1 METNNQERIFE
12 ILNEKSEDK
21 FGQVQKILSKM
32 DSHEIAH
39 CLESTPSEHR
49 KVIWSIID
57 KSNEAEVLSELGE
70 EIQQDLFHE
79 ISNEELLD
87 LVQNLELDE
96 MVDIL
101 QNLPEQRKSSLLSM
115 MSKID
120 RQRVEIVLEY
130 PEDSAGGL
138 LNNDII
144 SVQKDSTLN
153 LVLEYL
159 RSVGSIPKNTDK
171 LFVVSKNNNFIGEL
185 KVSKIIS
192 SDPNLKV
199 SDVMDTEPHSF
210 KVNES
215 DKEVSR
221 FFEQNDLISA
231 AVINDRNEL
240 IGRITIDDVVDVIIE
255 DADQNFLS
263 MVGIAED
270 TFSPPARAAR
280 RRIIWLGLNLITAF
294 VAALAINIFQD
305 AIEKVVYLAVLMP
318 IVASMGGV
326 AATQTLTIVLRGL
339 TLEQISNS
347 NLGWLFKRELAVS
360 ILNGIVL
367 SLEAFRR
374 LFFGFGDYLLI
385 VMISIFGIST
395 LFTYSYYG
403 VKCYG
408 FLTTPKKGKYYNIIY
423 VAAIIISSI
432 LTVEIVIGLID
443 IAFALMAIPNMIAI
457 IYLSKIVTKEMKS
470 RSWI

>member
-1 METNNQERIFE
+1 METYNQEKIFE

-21 FGQVQKILSKM
+21 FGQIQSILSRM

-39 CLESTPSEHR
+39 CLESTPSEKR

-57 KSNEAEVLSELGE
+57 KSNEADVLSELGE
-70 EIQQDLFHE
+70 EIQQDLFDE
-79 ISNEELLD
+79 ISNEKLLG
-87 LVQNLELDE
+87 LVQDLELDE
-96 MVDIL
+96 VVDIL
-101 QNLPEQRKSSLLSM
+101 QNLPEQRKSFLLSM

-120 RQRVEIVLEY
+120 RERVEIVLEY

-144 SVQKDSTLN
+144 SVQKDSSLS

-159 RSVGSIPKNTDK
+159 RSIGKIPKNTDK
-171 LFVVSKNNNFIGEL
+171 LFVVSKNNNLIGEL
-185 KVSKIIS
+185 KISKIIS
-192 SDPNLKV
+192 SDPNLRV
-199 SDVMDTEPHSF
+199 SNIMDYDSHSF
-210 KVNES
+210 KVYES

-231 AVINDRNEL
+231 AVVNDRNEL

-263 MVGIAED
+263 MAGIAED

-294 VAALAINIFQD
+294 IAALAINIFQD

-339 TLEQISNS
+339 TLEQISSS
-347 NLGWLFKRELAVS
+347 NLGWLFKRELAVA
-360 ILNGIVL
+360 ILNGIIL
-367 SLEAFRR
+367 SLIISLVTFLWFDQLILALLIAAAMIINLLSSVFAGVFVPIFLRR
-374 LFFGFGDYLLI
+374 LNQD
-385 VMISIFGIST
+385 
-395 LFTYSYYG
+395 
-403 VKCYG
+403 
-408 FLTTPKKGKYYNIIY
+408 P
-423 VAAIIISSI
+423 AIAGS
-432 LTVEIVIGLID
+432 V
-443 IAFALMAIPNMIAI
+443 
-457 IYLSKIVTKEMKS
+457 IVTTVTDVVGFVS
-470 RSWI
+470 FLGLATIFLL

>member
-1 METNNQERIFE
+1 METYNQEKIFE
-12 ILNEKSEDK
+12 ILSKKSEDK
-21 FGQVQKILSKM
+21 FIQIQRILSKM

-39 CLESTPSEHR
+39 CLESTPSEQR

-57 KSNEAEVLSELGE
+57 KSNEGDVLSELGE
-70 EIQQDLFHE
+70 EIQQDLFNE

-101 QNLPEQRKSSLLSM
+101 QKLPQQRISFLLSKM
-115 MSKID
+115 TKID
-120 RQRVEIVLEY
+120 RERVEMVLEY

-144 SVQKDSTLN
+144 SVQQDSTLN

-159 RSVGSIPKNTDK
+159 RSIGDIPENTDK

-185 KVSKIIS
+185 KISKIIS
-192 SDPNLKV
+192 SNPELKV
-199 SDVMDTEPHSF
+199 SDVMNDKPHSF
-210 KVNES
+210 MVNES
-215 DKEVSR
+215 DKEVSK

-231 AVINDRNEL
+231 AVVNDKNEL

-263 MVGIAED
+263 MAGIAED

-280 RRIIWLGLNLITAF
+280 RRIVWLGLNLITAF

-305 AIEKVVYLAVLMP
+305 AIDKIVYLAVLMP

-347 NLGWLFKRELAVS
+347 NLGWLFKRELAVA
-360 ILNGIVL
+360 ILNGIIL
-367 SLEAFRR
+367 SLIISLVTYVWFNELILSTLIAAAMIINLLSSVVAGVFVPIILRR
-374 LFFGFGDYLLI
+374 LNQD
-385 VMISIFGIST
+385 
-395 LFTYSYYG
+395 
-403 VKCYG
+403 
-408 FLTTPKKGKYYNIIY
+408 P
-423 VAAIIISSI
+423 AIAGS
-432 LTVEIVIGLID
+432 V
-443 IAFALMAIPNMIAI
+443 
-457 IYLSKIVTKEMKS
+457 IVTTVTDVVGFVS
-470 RSWI
+470 FLGLATIFLL

>member
-1 METNNQERIFE
+1 METYNQEKIFE
-12 ILNEKSEDK
+12 ILSKKSEDK
-21 FGQVQKILSKM
+21 FIQIQRILSKM

-39 CLESTPSEHR
+39 CLESTPSEQR

-57 KSNEAEVLSELGE
+57 KSNEADVLSELGE
-70 EIQQDLFHE
+70 EIQQDLFDE

-101 QNLPEQRKSSLLSM
+101 QNLPQQRISFLLSKM
-115 MSKID
+115 TKID
-120 RQRVEIVLEY
+120 RERVEMVLEY

-144 SVQKDSTLN
+144 SVQQDSTLN

-159 RSVGSIPKNTDK
+159 RSIGDIPENTDK

-185 KVSKIIS
+185 KISKIIS
-192 SDPNLKV
+192 SNPELKV
-199 SDVMDTEPHSF
+199 SDVMNDKPHSF
-210 KVNES
+210 MVNES
-215 DKEVSR
+215 DKEVSK

-231 AVINDRNEL
+231 AVVNDKNEL

-263 MVGIAED
+263 MAGIAED

-280 RRIIWLGLNLITAF
+280 RRIVWLGLNLITAF

-305 AIEKVVYLAVLMP
+305 AIDKIVFLAVLMP

-347 NLGWLFKRELAVS
+347 NLGWLFKRELAVA
-360 ILNGIVL
+360 ILNGIIL
-367 SLEAFRR
+367 SLIISLVTYVWFNQLILSALIAAAMIINLLSSVVAGVFVPIILRR
-374 LFFGFGDYLLI
+374 LNQD
-385 VMISIFGIST
+385 
-395 LFTYSYYG
+395 
-403 VKCYG
+403 
-408 FLTTPKKGKYYNIIY
+408 P
-423 VAAIIISSI
+423 AIAGS
-432 LTVEIVIGLID
+432 V
-443 IAFALMAIPNMIAI
+443 
-457 IYLSKIVTKEMKS
+457 IVTTVTDVVGFVS
-470 RSWI
+470 FLGLATIFLL

>member
-1 METNNQERIFE
+1 METYNQEKIFE
-12 ILNEKSEDK
+12 ILSKKSEDK
-21 FGQVQKILSKM
+21 FIQIQRILSKM

-39 CLESTPSEHR
+39 CLESTPSEQR

-57 KSNEAEVLSELGE
+57 KSNEADVLSELGE
-70 EIQQDLFHE
+70 EIQQDLFDE

-101 QNLPEQRKSSLLSM
+101 QNLPRQRISFLLSKM
-115 MSKID
+115 TKID
-120 RQRVEIVLEY
+120 RKRVEMVLEY

-159 RSVGSIPKNTDK
+159 RSIGDIPENTDK

-185 KVSKIIS
+185 KISKIIS
-192 SDPNLKV
+192 SNLELKV
-199 SDVMDTEPHSF
+199 SDVMDDKPHSF
-210 KVNES
+210 MVNES
-215 DKEVSR
+215 DKEVSK

-231 AVINDRNEL
+231 AVVNDKNEL

-280 RRIIWLGLNLITAF
+280 RRIVWLGLNLITAF

-305 AIEKVVYLAVLMP
+305 AIDKIVYLAILMP

-326 AATQTLTIVLRGL
+326 AATQTLTIILRGL
-339 TLEQISNS
+339 TWEQISSS

-367 SLEAFRR
+367 SLIISLVTYLWFNQLILSILIAAAMIINLLSSVIAGVFVPILLRR
-374 LFFGFGDYLLI
+374 LNQD
-385 VMISIFGIST
+385 
-395 LFTYSYYG
+395 
-403 VKCYG
+403 
-408 FLTTPKKGKYYNIIY
+408 P
-423 VAAIIISSI
+423 AIAGS
-432 LTVEIVIGLID
+432 V
-443 IAFALMAIPNMIAI
+443 
-457 IYLSKIVTKEMKS
+457 IVTTVTDVVGFVS
-470 RSWI
+470 FLGLATIFLL

>member
-1 METNNQERIFE
+1 METFNQEKIFE
-12 ILNEKSEDK
+12 ILSKKSEDK
-21 FGQVQKILSKM
+21 FIQIQKILSKM

-39 CLESTPSEHR
+39 CLESTPSEQR

-57 KSNEAEVLSELGE
+57 KSNEADVLSELGE
-70 EIQQDLFHE
+70 EIQQDLFDE
-79 ISNEELLD
+79 ISNEKLLD

-101 QNLPEQRKSSLLSM
+101 QNLPEQRKSFLLSKM
-115 MSKID
+115 TKID
-120 RQRVEIVLEY
+120 RERVETVLEY

-159 RSVGSIPKNTDK
+159 RSIGDIPENTDK
-171 LFVVSKNNNFIGEL
+171 LFVVSKNNNFIGDL
-185 KVSKIIS
+185 KISKIIS
-192 SDPNLKV
+192 SDPELKV
-199 SDVMDTEPHSF
+199 SDIMNDKPHSF
-210 KVNES
+210 MVNES
-215 DKEVSR
+215 DKEVSK

-231 AVINDRNEL
+231 AVVNHKNEL

-263 MVGIAED
+263 MAGIAED

-280 RRIIWLGLNLITAF
+280 RRIVWLGLNLITAF

-305 AIEKVVYLAVLMP
+305 AIDKIVYLAVLMP

-339 TLEQISNS
+339 TLEQISSS
-347 NLGWLFKRELAVS
+347 NLGWLFKRELAVA
-360 ILNGIVL
+360 ILNGIIL
-367 SLEAFRR
+367 SLIISLVTYVWFNELILSTLIAAAMIINLLSSVVAGVSVPIILRR
-374 LFFGFGDYLLI
+374 LNQD
-385 VMISIFGIST
+385 
-395 LFTYSYYG
+395 
-403 VKCYG
+403 
-408 FLTTPKKGKYYNIIY
+408 P
-423 VAAIIISSI
+423 AIAGS
-432 LTVEIVIGLID
+432 V
-443 IAFALMAIPNMIAI
+443 
-457 IYLSKIVTKEMKS
+457 IVTTVTDVVGFVS
-470 RSWI
+470 FLGLATIFLL

>member
-1 METNNQERIFE
+1 
-12 ILNEKSEDK
+12 
-21 FGQVQKILSKM
+21 
-32 DSHEIAH
+32 
-39 CLESTPSEHR
+39 
-49 KVIWSIID
+49 
-57 KSNEAEVLSELGE
+57 
-70 EIQQDLFHE
+70 
-79 ISNEELLD
+79 
-87 LVQNLELDE
+87 

-101 QNLPEQRKSSLLSM
+101 QNLPQQRISFLLSKM
-115 MSKID
+115 TKID
-120 RQRVEIVLEY
+120 RERVEMVLEY

-159 RSVGSIPKNTDK
+159 RSIGDIPENTDK

-185 KVSKIIS
+185 KISKIIS
-192 SDPNLKV
+192 SNPELKV
-199 SDVMDTEPHSF
+199 SDVMDDKPHSF
-210 KVNES
+210 MVNES
-215 DKEVSR
+215 DKEVSK

-231 AVINDRNEL
+231 AVVNDKNEL

-280 RRIIWLGLNLITAF
+280 RRIVWLGLNLITAF
-294 VAALAINIFQD
+294 VASLAINIFQD
-305 AIEKVVYLAVLMP
+305 AIDKIVYLAVLMP

-339 TLEQISNS
+339 TLEQISSS

-367 SLEAFRR
+367 SLIISLVTYLWFNQLILSILIAAAMIINLLSSVIAGVFVPILLRR
-374 LFFGFGDYLLI
+374 LNQD
-385 VMISIFGIST
+385 
-395 LFTYSYYG
+395 
-403 VKCYG
+403 
-408 FLTTPKKGKYYNIIY
+408 P
-423 VAAIIISSI
+423 AIAGS
-432 LTVEIVIGLID
+432 V
-443 IAFALMAIPNMIAI
+443 
-457 IYLSKIVTKEMKS
+457 IVTTVTDVVGFVS
-470 RSWI
+470 FLGLATIFLL

>member
-1 METNNQERIFE
+1 METYNQEKIFE
-12 ILNEKSEDK
+12 ILSKKSEDK
-21 FGQVQKILSKM
+21 FIQIQRILSKM

-39 CLESTPSEHR
+39 CLESTPSEQR

-57 KSNEAEVLSELGE
+57 KSNEADVLSELGE
-70 EIQQDLFHE
+70 EIQQDLFDE

-101 QNLPEQRKSSLLSM
+101 QNLPQQRISFLLSKM
-115 MSKID
+115 TKID
-120 RQRVEIVLEY
+120 RERVEMVLEY

-144 SVQKDSTLN
+144 SVQQDSTLN

-159 RSVGSIPKNTDK
+159 RSIGDIPENTDK

-185 KVSKIIS
+185 KISKIIS
-192 SDPNLKV
+192 SNPERKV
-199 SDVMDTEPHSF
+199 SDVMNDKPHSF
-210 KVNES
+210 MVNES
-215 DKEVSR
+215 DKEVSK

-231 AVINDRNEL
+231 AVVNDKNEL

-263 MVGIAED
+263 MAGIAED

-280 RRIIWLGLNLITAF
+280 RRIVWLGLNLITAF

-305 AIEKVVYLAVLMP
+305 AIDKIVYLAVLMP

-347 NLGWLFKRELAVS
+347 NLGWLFKRELAVA
-360 ILNGIVL
+360 ILNGIIL
-367 SLEAFRR
+367 SLIISLVTYVWFNQLILSALIAAAMIINLLSSVVAGVFVPIILRR
-374 LFFGFGDYLLI
+374 LNQD
-385 VMISIFGIST
+385 
-395 LFTYSYYG
+395 
-403 VKCYG
+403 
-408 FLTTPKKGKYYNIIY
+408 P
-423 VAAIIISSI
+423 AIAGS
-432 LTVEIVIGLID
+432 V
-443 IAFALMAIPNMIAI
+443 
-457 IYLSKIVTKEMKS
+457 IVTTVTDVVGFVS
-470 RSWI
+470 FLGLATIFLL

>member
-1 METNNQERIFE
+1 METYNQEKIFE
-12 ILNEKSEDK
+12 ILSKKSEDK
-21 FGQVQKILSKM
+21 FIQIQRILSKM

-39 CLESTPSEHR
+39 CLESTPSEQR

-57 KSNEAEVLSELGE
+57 KSNEADVLSELGE
-70 EIQQDLFHE
+70 EIQQDLFDE

-101 QNLPEQRKSSLLSM
+101 QNLPQQRISFLLSKM
-115 MSKID
+115 TKID
-120 RQRVEIVLEY
+120 RERVEIVLEY

-144 SVQKDSTLN
+144 SVQQDSSLN

-159 RSVGSIPKNTDK
+159 RSIGDIPENTDK

-185 KVSKIIS
+185 KISKIIS
-192 SDPNLKV
+192 SNPELKV
-199 SDVMDTEPHSF
+199 SDVMNDKPHSF
-210 KVNES
+210 IVNES
-215 DKEVSR
+215 DKEVSK

-231 AVINDRNEL
+231 AVVNDKNEL

-263 MVGIAED
+263 MAGIAED

-280 RRIIWLGLNLITAF
+280 RRIVWLGLNLITAF

-305 AIEKVVYLAVLMP
+305 AIDKIVYLAVLMP

-347 NLGWLFKRELAVS
+347 NLGWLFKRELAVA
-360 ILNGIVL
+360 ILNGIIL
-367 SLEAFRR
+367 SLIISLVTYVWFNQLILSALIAAAMIINLLSSVVAGVFVPIILRR
-374 LFFGFGDYLLI
+374 LNQD
-385 VMISIFGIST
+385 
-395 LFTYSYYG
+395 
-403 VKCYG
+403 
-408 FLTTPKKGKYYNIIY
+408 P
-423 VAAIIISSI
+423 AIAGS
-432 LTVEIVIGLID
+432 V
-443 IAFALMAIPNMIAI
+443 
-457 IYLSKIVTKEMKS
+457 IVTTVTDVVGFVS
-470 RSWI
+470 FLGLATIFLL

>member
-1 METNNQERIFE
+1 METNNQEKIFE
-12 ILNEKSEDK
+12 ILNERYEDK
-21 FGQVQKILSKM
+21 FSQVQKILSKM
-32 DSHEIAH
+32 ESHEIAH

-49 KVIWSIID
+49 KIIWSIID

-70 EIQQDLFHE
+70 EIQQDLFDE

-144 SVQKDSTLN
+144 SVQKNSTLN

-159 RSVGSIPKNTDK
+159 RSIGSIPKNTDK
-171 LFVVSKNNNFIGEL
+171 LFVVSKSNNFIGEL
-185 KVSKIIS
+185 RVSKIIS
-192 SDPNLKV
+192 SDLNLKV
-199 SDVMDTEPHSF
+199 SDVMDTKPHSF
-210 KVNES
+210 KVDES
-215 DKEVSR
+215 DREVSK

-231 AVINDRNEL
+231 AVTNEKNEL

-263 MVGIAED
+263 MTGIAED

-280 RRIIWLGLNLITAF
+280 RRIIWLGLNLVTAF
-294 VAALAINIFQD
+294 VAAIAINIFQD

-360 ILNGIVL
+360 IINGIFL
-367 SLEAFRR
+367 SL
-374 LFFGFGDYLLI
+374 
-385 VMISIFGIST
+385 
-395 LFTYSYYG
+395 
-403 VKCYG
+403 
-408 FLTTPKKGKYYNIIY
+408 
-423 VAAIIISSI
+423 IISLVTYLWFNQLI
-432 LTVEIVIGLID
+432 LASLIAAAMIINLLSSVFAGVFVPIILRKLNQD
-443 IAFALMAIPNMIAI
+443 PAIAG
-457 IYLSKIVTKEMKS
+457 SVIVTTVTDVVGFVS
-470 RSWI
+470 FLGLATIFLL

>member
-1 METNNQERIFE
+1 METYNQEKIFE
-12 ILNEKSEDK
+12 ILSKKSEDK
-21 FGQVQKILSKM
+21 FTQIRRILSKM

-39 CLESTPSEHR
+39 CLESTPSEQR
-49 KVIWSIID
+49 KIIWSIID
-57 KSNEAEVLSELGE
+57 KSNEADVLSELGE
-70 EIQQDLFHE
+70 EIQQDLFDE
-79 ISNEELLD
+79 ISNQELLD

-101 QNLPEQRKSSLLSM
+101 QNLPQQRISFLLSKM
-115 MSKID
+115 TNID
-120 RQRVEIVLEY
+120 RERVEMVLEY

-159 RSVGSIPKNTDK
+159 RSIGDIPENTDK
-171 LFVVSKNNNFIGEL
+171 LFVVSNNNNFIGEL
-185 KVSKIIS
+185 KISKIIS
-192 SDPNLKV
+192 SDLSLKV
-199 SDVMDTEPHSF
+199 SDIMNDKPHSF
-210 KVNES
+210 MVNES
-215 DKEVSR
+215 DKEVSK

-231 AVINDRNEL
+231 AVVNDKNEL

-263 MVGIAED
+263 MAGIAED

-280 RRIIWLGLNLITAF
+280 RRIVWLGLNLITAF

-305 AIEKVVYLAVLMP
+305 AIDKIVYLAVLMP

-339 TLEQISNS
+339 TLEQISSS

-367 SLEAFRR
+367 SLIISLVTYLWFNQLILSILIAAAMIINLLSSVIAGVFVPILLRR
-374 LFFGFGDYLLI
+374 LNQD
-385 VMISIFGIST
+385 
-395 LFTYSYYG
+395 
-403 VKCYG
+403 
-408 FLTTPKKGKYYNIIY
+408 P
-423 VAAIIISSI
+423 AIAGS
-432 LTVEIVIGLID
+432 V
-443 IAFALMAIPNMIAI
+443 
-457 IYLSKIVTKEMKS
+457 IVTTVTDVVGFVS
-470 RSWI
+470 FLGLATIFLL

>member
-1 METNNQERIFE
+1 METYNQEKIFE
-12 ILNEKSEDK
+12 ILSKKSEDK
-21 FGQVQKILSKM
+21 FFQIQRILSKM

-39 CLESTPSEHR
+39 CLESTPSEQR

-57 KSNEAEVLSELGE
+57 KSNEADVLSELGE
-70 EIQQDLFHE
+70 EIQQDLFDE

-101 QNLPEQRKSSLLSM
+101 QNLPQQRISFLLSKM
-115 MSKID
+115 TKID
-120 RQRVEIVLEY
+120 RERVEMVLEY

-159 RSVGSIPKNTDK
+159 RSIGDIPENTDK

-185 KVSKIIS
+185 KISKIIGS
-192 SDPNLKV
+192 NPELKV
-199 SDVMDTEPHSF
+199 SDVMNDKPHSF
-210 KVNES
+210 MVNES
-215 DKEVSR
+215 DKEVSK

-231 AVINDRNEL
+231 AVVNHKNEL
-240 IGRITIDDVVDVIIE
+240 IGRITIDDVLDVIIE

-263 MVGIAED
+263 MAGIAED

-280 RRIIWLGLNLITAF
+280 RRIVWLGLNLITAF

-305 AIEKVVYLAVLMP
+305 AIDKIVYLAILMP

-347 NLGWLFKRELAVS
+347 NLGWLFKRELAVA
-360 ILNGIVL
+360 ILNGIIL
-367 SLEAFRR
+367 SLIISLVTYVWFNQLILSALIAAAMIINLLSSVVAGVFVPIILRR
-374 LFFGFGDYLLI
+374 LNQD
-385 VMISIFGIST
+385 
-395 LFTYSYYG
+395 
-403 VKCYG
+403 
-408 FLTTPKKGKYYNIIY
+408 P
-423 VAAIIISSI
+423 
-432 LTVEIVIGLID
+432 
-443 IAFALMAIPNMIAI
+443 ALAG
-457 IYLSKIVTKEMKS
+457 SVIVTTVTDVVGFVS
-470 RSWI
+470 FLGLATIFLL

>member
-1 METNNQERIFE
+1 METYNQEKIFE
-12 ILNEKSEDK
+12 ILSKKSEDK
-21 FGQVQKILSKM
+21 FIQIQRILSKM

-39 CLESTPSEHR
+39 CLESTPSEQR

-57 KSNEAEVLSELGE
+57 KSNEADVLSELGE
-70 EIQQDLFHE
+70 EIQQDLFDE

-101 QNLPEQRKSSLLSM
+101 QNLPQQRISFLLSKM
-115 MSKID
+115 TKID
-120 RQRVEIVLEY
+120 RERVEMVLEY

-144 SVQKDSTLN
+144 SVQQDSTLN

-159 RSVGSIPKNTDK
+159 RSIGDIPENTDK

-185 KVSKIIS
+185 KISKIIS
-192 SDPNLKV
+192 SNPELKV
-199 SDVMDTEPHSF
+199 SDIMNDKPHSF
-210 KVNES
+210 MVNES
-215 DKEVSR
+215 DKEVSK

-231 AVINDRNEL
+231 AVVNDKNEL

-263 MVGIAED
+263 MAGIAED

-280 RRIIWLGLNLITAF
+280 RRIVWLGLNLITAF

-305 AIEKVVYLAVLMP
+305 AIDKIVYLAVLMP

-339 TLEQISNS
+339 TLEQISSS
-347 NLGWLFKRELAVS
+347 NLGWLFKRELAVA
-360 ILNGIVL
+360 ILNGIIL
-367 SLEAFRR
+367 SLIISLVTYVWFNELILSTLIAAAMIINLLSSVVAGVFVPIILRR
-374 LFFGFGDYLLI
+374 LNQD
-385 VMISIFGIST
+385 
-395 LFTYSYYG
+395 
-403 VKCYG
+403 
-408 FLTTPKKGKYYNIIY
+408 P
-423 VAAIIISSI
+423 AIAGS
-432 LTVEIVIGLID
+432 V
-443 IAFALMAIPNMIAI
+443 
-457 IYLSKIVTKEMKS
+457 IVTTVTDVVGFVS
-470 RSWI
+470 FLGLATIFLL

>member
-1 METNNQERIFE
+1 METYNQEKIFE
-12 ILNEKSEDK
+12 ILSKKSEDK
-21 FGQVQKILSKM
+21 FIQIQRILSKM

-39 CLESTPSEHR
+39 CLESTPSEQR

-57 KSNEAEVLSELGE
+57 KSNEADVLSELGE
-70 EIQQDLFHE
+70 EIQQDLFDE

-101 QNLPEQRKSSLLSM
+101 QNLPQQRISFLLSKM
-115 MSKID
+115 TKID
-120 RQRVEIVLEY
+120 RERVEMVLEY

-144 SVQKDSTLN
+144 SVQQDSTLN

-159 RSVGSIPKNTDK
+159 RSIGDIPENTDK

-185 KVSKIIS
+185 KISKIIS
-192 SDPNLKV
+192 SNPELKV
-199 SDVMDTEPHSF
+199 SDVMNDKPHSF
-210 KVNES
+210 MVNES
-215 DKEVSR
+215 DKEVSK

-231 AVINDRNEL
+231 AVVNDKNEL

-263 MVGIAED
+263 MAGIAED

-280 RRIIWLGLNLITAF
+280 RRIVWLGLNLITAF

-305 AIEKVVYLAVLMP
+305 AIDKIVYLAVLMP

-347 NLGWLFKRELAVS
+347 NLGWLLKRELAVA
-360 ILNGIVL
+360 ILNGIIL
-367 SLEAFRR
+367 SLIISLVTYVWFNQLILSALIAASMIINLLSSVVAGVFVPIILRR
-374 LFFGFGDYLLI
+374 LNQD
-385 VMISIFGIST
+385 
-395 LFTYSYYG
+395 
-403 VKCYG
+403 
-408 FLTTPKKGKYYNIIY
+408 P
-423 VAAIIISSI
+423 AIAGS
-432 LTVEIVIGLID
+432 V
-443 IAFALMAIPNMIAI
+443 
-457 IYLSKIVTKEMKS
+457 IVTTVTDVVGFVS
-470 RSWI
+470 FLGLATIFLL

>member
-1 METNNQERIFE
+1 METFNQEKIFE
-12 ILNEKSEDK
+12 ILSKKSEDK
-21 FGQVQKILSKM
+21 FIQIQRILSKM

-39 CLESTPSEHR
+39 CLESTPSEQR

-57 KSNEAEVLSELGE
+57 KSNEADVLSELGE
-70 EIQQDLFHE
+70 EIQQDLFDE

-101 QNLPEQRKSSLLSM
+101 QNLPQQRISFLLSKM
-115 MSKID
+115 TKID
-120 RQRVEIVLEY
+120 RERVEMVLEY

-144 SVQKDSTLN
+144 SVQQDSTLN

-159 RSVGSIPKNTDK
+159 RSIGDIPENTDK

-185 KVSKIIS
+185 KISKIIS
-192 SDPNLKV
+192 SNPELKV
-199 SDVMDTEPHSF
+199 SDVMNDKPHSF
-210 KVNES
+210 MVNES
-215 DKEVSR
+215 DKEVSK

-231 AVINDRNEL
+231 AVVNDKNEL

-263 MVGIAED
+263 MAGIAED

-280 RRIIWLGLNLITAF
+280 RRIVWLGLNLITAF

-305 AIEKVVYLAVLMP
+305 AIDKIVYLAVLMP

-339 TLEQISNS
+339 TLEQISSS
-347 NLGWLFKRELAVS
+347 NLGWLFKRELAVA
-360 ILNGIVL
+360 ILNGIIL
-367 SLEAFRR
+367 SLIISLVTYVWFNELILSMLIAAAMIINLLSSVVAGVFVPIILRR
-374 LFFGFGDYLLI
+374 LNQD
-385 VMISIFGIST
+385 
-395 LFTYSYYG
+395 
-403 VKCYG
+403 
-408 FLTTPKKGKYYNIIY
+408 P
-423 VAAIIISSI
+423 AIAGS
-432 LTVEIVIGLID
+432 V
-443 IAFALMAIPNMIAI
+443 
-457 IYLSKIVTKEMKS
+457 IVTTVTDVVGFVS
-470 RSWI
+470 FLGLATIFLL

>member
-1 METNNQERIFE
+1 METYNQEKIFE
-12 ILNEKSEDK
+12 ILSKKSEDK
-21 FGQVQKILSKM
+21 FIQIQRILSKM

-39 CLESTPSEHR
+39 CLESTPSEQR

-57 KSNEAEVLSELGE
+57 KSNEADVLSELGE
-70 EIQQDLFHE
+70 EIQQDLFDE

-101 QNLPEQRKSSLLSM
+101 QNLPQQRISFLLSKM
-115 MSKID
+115 TKID
-120 RQRVEIVLEY
+120 RERVEMVLEY

-144 SVQKDSTLN
+144 SVQQDSTLN

-159 RSVGSIPKNTDK
+159 RSIGDIPENTDK

-185 KVSKIIS
+185 KISKIIS
-192 SDPNLKV
+192 SNPELKV
-199 SDVMDTEPHSF
+199 SDVMNDKPHSF
-210 KVNES
+210 MVNES
-215 DKEVSR
+215 DKEVSK

-231 AVINDRNEL
+231 AVVNDKNEL

-263 MVGIAED
+263 MAGIAED

-280 RRIIWLGLNLITAF
+280 RRIVWLGLNLITAF

-305 AIEKVVYLAVLMP
+305 AIDKIVYLAVLMP

-347 NLGWLFKRELAVS
+347 NLGWLFKRELAVA
-360 ILNGIVL
+360 ILNGIIL
-367 SLEAFRR
+367 SLIISLVTYVWFNQLILSALIAAAMIINLLSSVVAGVFVPIILRR
-374 LFFGFGDYLLI
+374 LNQD
-385 VMISIFGIST
+385 
-395 LFTYSYYG
+395 
-403 VKCYG
+403 
-408 FLTTPKKGKYYNIIY
+408 P
-423 VAAIIISSI
+423 AIAGS
-432 LTVEIVIGLID
+432 V
-443 IAFALMAIPNMIAI
+443 
-457 IYLSKIVTKEMKS
+457 IVTTVTDFAGIVS
-470 RSWI
+470 LLGLATTFLL

>member
-1 METNNQERIFE
+1 METYNQEKIFE
-12 ILNEKSEDK
+12 ILSKKSEDK
-21 FGQVQKILSKM
+21 FIQIQRILSKM

-39 CLESTPSEHR
+39 CLESTPSEQR

-57 KSNEAEVLSELGE
+57 KSNEADVLSELGE
-70 EIQQDLFHE
+70 EIQQDLFDE

-101 QNLPEQRKSSLLSM
+101 QNLPRQRISFLLSKM
-115 MSKID
+115 TKID
-120 RQRVEIVLEY
+120 RERVEMVLEY

-159 RSVGSIPKNTDK
+159 RSIGDIPENTDK

-185 KVSKIIS
+185 KISKIIS
-192 SDPNLKV
+192 SNLELKV
-199 SDVMDTEPHSF
+199 SDVMDDKPHSF
-210 KVNES
+210 MVNES
-215 DKEVSR
+215 DKEVSK

-231 AVINDRNEL
+231 AVVNDKNEL

-280 RRIIWLGLNLITAF
+280 RRIVWLGLNLITAF

-305 AIEKVVYLAVLMP
+305 AIDKIVYLAILMP

-339 TLEQISNS
+339 TLEQISSS

-367 SLEAFRR
+367 SLIISLVTYLWFNQLILSILIAAAMIINLLSSVIAGVFVPILLRR
-374 LFFGFGDYLLI
+374 LNQD
-385 VMISIFGIST
+385 
-395 LFTYSYYG
+395 
-403 VKCYG
+403 
-408 FLTTPKKGKYYNIIY
+408 P
-423 VAAIIISSI
+423 AIAGS
-432 LTVEIVIGLID
+432 V
-443 IAFALMAIPNMIAI
+443 
-457 IYLSKIVTKEMKS
+457 IVTTVTDVVGFVS
-470 RSWI
+470 FLGLATIFLL

>member
-1 METNNQERIFE
+1 METYNQEKIFE
-12 ILNEKSEDK
+12 ILSKKSEDK
-21 FGQVQKILSKM
+21 FIQIQRILSKM

-39 CLESTPSEHR
+39 CLESTPSEQR

-57 KSNEAEVLSELGE
+57 KSNEADVLSELGE
-70 EIQQDLFHE
+70 EIQQDLFDE

-101 QNLPEQRKSSLLSM
+101 QNLPQQRISFLLSKM
-115 MSKID
+115 TKID
-120 RQRVEIVLEY
+120 RKRVEMVLEY

-144 SVQKDSTLN
+144 SVQQDSTLN

-159 RSVGSIPKNTDK
+159 RSIGDIPENTDK

-185 KVSKIIS
+185 KISKIIS
-192 SDPNLKV
+192 SNPELKV
-199 SDVMDTEPHSF
+199 SDVMNDKPHSF
-210 KVNES
+210 MVNES
-215 DKEVSR
+215 DKEVSK

-231 AVINDRNEL
+231 AVVNDKNEL

-263 MVGIAED
+263 MAGIAED

-280 RRIIWLGLNLITAF
+280 RRIVWLGLNLITAF

-305 AIEKVVYLAVLMP
+305 AIDKIVYLAVLMP

-347 NLGWLFKRELAVS
+347 NLGWLFKRELAVA
-360 ILNGIVL
+360 ILNGIIL
-367 SLEAFRR
+367 SLIISLVTYVWFNQLILSALIAAAMIINLLSSVVAGVFVPIILRR
-374 LFFGFGDYLLI
+374 LNQD
-385 VMISIFGIST
+385 
-395 LFTYSYYG
+395 
-403 VKCYG
+403 
-408 FLTTPKKGKYYNIIY
+408 P
-423 VAAIIISSI
+423 AIAGS
-432 LTVEIVIGLID
+432 V
-443 IAFALMAIPNMIAI
+443 
-457 IYLSKIVTKEMKS
+457 IVTTVTDVVGFVS
-470 RSWI
+470 FLGLATIFLL

>member
-1 METNNQERIFE
+1 METYNQEKIFE
-12 ILNEKSEDK
+12 ILSKKSEDK
-21 FGQVQKILSKM
+21 FIQIQRILSKM

-39 CLESTPSEHR
+39 CLESTPSEQR

-57 KSNEAEVLSELGE
+57 KSNEADVLSELGE
-70 EIQQDLFHE
+70 EIQQDLFDE

-101 QNLPEQRKSSLLSM
+101 QKLPQQRISFLLSKM
-115 MSKID
+115 TKID
-120 RQRVEIVLEY
+120 RERVEMVLEY

-144 SVQKDSTLN
+144 SVQQDSTLN

-159 RSVGSIPKNTDK
+159 RSIGDIPENTDK

-185 KVSKIIS
+185 KISKIIS
-192 SDPNLKV
+192 SNPELKV
-199 SDVMDTEPHSF
+199 SDVMNDKPHSF
-210 KVNES
+210 MVNES
-215 DKEVSR
+215 DKEVSK

-231 AVINDRNEL
+231 AVVNDKNEL

-263 MVGIAED
+263 MAGIAED

-280 RRIIWLGLNLITAF
+280 RRIVWLGLNLITAF

-305 AIEKVVYLAVLMP
+305 AIDKIVYLAVLMP

-347 NLGWLFKRELAVS
+347 NLGWLFKRELAVA
-360 ILNGIVL
+360 ILNGIIL
-367 SLEAFRR
+367 SLIISLVTYVWFNQLILSALIAAAMIINLLSSVVAGVFVPIILRR
-374 LFFGFGDYLLI
+374 LNQD
-385 VMISIFGIST
+385 
-395 LFTYSYYG
+395 
-403 VKCYG
+403 
-408 FLTTPKKGKYYNIIY
+408 P
-423 VAAIIISSI
+423 AIAGS
-432 LTVEIVIGLID
+432 V
-443 IAFALMAIPNMIAI
+443 
-457 IYLSKIVTKEMKS
+457 IVTTVTDVVGFVS
-470 RSWI
+470 FLGLATIFLL

>member
-1 METNNQERIFE
+1 METYNQEKIFE
-12 ILNEKSEDK
+12 ILSKKSEDK
-21 FGQVQKILSKM
+21 FIQIQRILSKM

-39 CLESTPSEHR
+39 CLESTPSEQR

-57 KSNEAEVLSELGE
+57 KSNEADVLSELGE
-70 EIQQDLFHE
+70 EIQQDLFDE

-101 QNLPEQRKSSLLSM
+101 QNLPQQRISFLLSKM
-115 MSKID
+115 TKID
-120 RQRVEIVLEY
+120 RERVEMVLEY

-144 SVQKDSTLN
+144 SVQQDSTLN

-159 RSVGSIPKNTDK
+159 RSIGDIPENTDK

-185 KVSKIIS
+185 KISKIIS
-192 SDPNLKV
+192 SNPELKV
-199 SDVMDTEPHSF
+199 SDVMNDKPHSF
-210 KVNES
+210 MVNES
-215 DKEVSR
+215 DKEVSK

-231 AVINDRNEL
+231 AVVNDKNEL

-263 MVGIAED
+263 MAGVAED

-280 RRIIWLGLNLITAF
+280 RRIVWLGLNLITAF

-305 AIEKVVYLAVLMP
+305 AIDKIVYLAVLMP

-347 NLGWLFKRELAVS
+347 NLGWLFKRELAVA
-360 ILNGIVL
+360 ILNGIIL
-367 SLEAFRR
+367 SLIISLVTYVWFNQLILSALIAAAMIINLLSSVVAGVFVPIILRR
-374 LFFGFGDYLLI
+374 LNQD
-385 VMISIFGIST
+385 
-395 LFTYSYYG
+395 
-403 VKCYG
+403 
-408 FLTTPKKGKYYNIIY
+408 P
-423 VAAIIISSI
+423 AIAGS
-432 LTVEIVIGLID
+432 V
-443 IAFALMAIPNMIAI
+443 
-457 IYLSKIVTKEMKS
+457 IVTTVTDVVGFVS
-470 RSWI
+470 FLGLATIFLL

>member
-1 METNNQERIFE
+1 METYNQEKIFE
-12 ILNEKSEDK
+12 LLSKKSGDK
-21 FGQVQKILSKM
+21 FIQIQRIISKM

-39 CLESTPSEHR
+39 CLESTPSEQR

-57 KSNEAEVLSELGE
+57 KSNEADVLSELGE
-70 EIQQDLFHE
+70 EIQQDLFDE

-101 QNLPEQRKSSLLSM
+101 QNLPEQRISFLLSKM
-115 MSKID
+115 TKID
-120 RQRVEIVLEY
+120 RERVEMVLEY

-159 RSVGSIPKNTDK
+159 RSIGDIPENTDK

-185 KVSKIIS
+185 KISKIIS
-192 SDPNLKV
+192 SNPELKV
-199 SDVMDTEPHSF
+199 SDVMDDKPHSF
-210 KVNES
+210 MVNES
-215 DKEVSR
+215 DKEVSK

-231 AVINDRNEL
+231 AVVNHKNEL

-263 MVGIAED
+263 MAGIAED

-280 RRIIWLGLNLITAF
+280 RRIVWLGLNLITAF

-305 AIEKVVYLAVLMP
+305 AIDKIVYLAVLMP

-367 SLEAFRR
+367 SFIISLVTYVWFNQLILSVLIAAAMIINLLSSVFAGVFVPIILRR
-374 LFFGFGDYLLI
+374 LNQD
-385 VMISIFGIST
+385 
-395 LFTYSYYG
+395 
-403 VKCYG
+403 
-408 FLTTPKKGKYYNIIY
+408 P
-423 VAAIIISSI
+423 AIAGS
-432 LTVEIVIGLID
+432 V
-443 IAFALMAIPNMIAI
+443 
-457 IYLSKIVTKEMKS
+457 IVTTVTDVVGFVS
-470 RSWI
+470 FLGLATIFLL

>member
-1 METNNQERIFE
+1 METYNQEKIFE
-12 ILNEKSEDK
+12 ILSKKSEDK
-21 FGQVQKILSKM
+21 FIQIQGILSKM

-39 CLESTPSEHR
+39 CLESTPSEQR

-57 KSNEAEVLSELGE
+57 KSNEADVLSELGE
-70 EIQQDLFHE
+70 EIQQDLFDE

-101 QNLPEQRKSSLLSM
+101 QNLPEQRISFLLSKM
-115 MSKID
+115 TKID
-120 RQRVEIVLEY
+120 RERVEMVLEY

-159 RSVGSIPKNTDK
+159 RSIGDIPENTDK

-185 KVSKIIS
+185 KISKIIS
-192 SDPNLKV
+192 SNPELKV
-199 SDVMDTEPHSF
+199 SDVMNDKPHSF
-210 KVNES
+210 SVNES
-215 DKEVSR
+215 DKEVSK

-231 AVINDRNEL
+231 AVVNHKNEL

-263 MVGIAED
+263 MAGIAED

-280 RRIIWLGLNLITAF
+280 RRIVWLGLNLITAF
-294 VAALAINIFQD
+294 IAALAINIFQD
-305 AIEKVVYLAVLMP
+305 AIDKIVYLAILMP

-347 NLGWLFKRELAVS
+347 NLGWLFKRELAVA
-360 ILNGIVL
+360 ILNGIFL
-367 SLEAFRR
+367 SLIISLVTYIWFNQLILSALIAAAMIINLLSSVVAGVFVPIVLRR
-374 LFFGFGDYLLI
+374 LNQD
-385 VMISIFGIST
+385 
-395 LFTYSYYG
+395 
-403 VKCYG
+403 
-408 FLTTPKKGKYYNIIY
+408 P
-423 VAAIIISSI
+423 AIAGS
-432 LTVEIVIGLID
+432 V
-443 IAFALMAIPNMIAI
+443 
-457 IYLSKIVTKEMKS
+457 IVTTVTDVVGFVS
-470 RSWI
+470 FLGLATIFLL

>member
-1 METNNQERIFE
+1 METYNQEKIFD
-12 ILNEKSEDK
+12 ILSKKSEDK
-21 FGQVQKILSKM
+21 FIQIQRILSKM

-39 CLESTPSEHR
+39 CLESTPSEQR

-57 KSNEAEVLSELGE
+57 KSNEADVLSELGE
-70 EIQQDLFHE
+70 EIQQDLFDE

-101 QNLPEQRKSSLLSM
+101 QNLPQQRISFLLSKM
-115 MSKID
+115 TKID
-120 RQRVEIVLEY
+120 RERVEIVLEY

-144 SVQKDSTLN
+144 SVQQDSTLN

-159 RSVGSIPKNTDK
+159 RSIGDIPENTDK

-185 KVSKIIS
+185 KISKIIS
-192 SDPNLKV
+192 SNPELKV
-199 SDVMDTEPHSF
+199 SDVMNDKPHSF
-210 KVNES
+210 IVNES
-215 DKEVSR
+215 DKEVSK

-231 AVINDRNEL
+231 AVVNDKNEL

-263 MVGIAED
+263 MAGIAED

-280 RRIIWLGLNLITAF
+280 RRIVWLGLNLITAF

-305 AIEKVVYLAVLMP
+305 AIDKIVYLAVLMP

-347 NLGWLFKRELAVS
+347 NLGWLFKRELAVA
-360 ILNGIVL
+360 ILNGIIL
-367 SLEAFRR
+367 SLIISLVTYVWFNQLILSALIAAAMIINLLSSVVAGVFVPIILRR
-374 LFFGFGDYLLI
+374 LNQD
-385 VMISIFGIST
+385 
-395 LFTYSYYG
+395 
-403 VKCYG
+403 
-408 FLTTPKKGKYYNIIY
+408 P
-423 VAAIIISSI
+423 AIAGS
-432 LTVEIVIGLID
+432 V
-443 IAFALMAIPNMIAI
+443 
-457 IYLSKIVTKEMKS
+457 IVTTVTDVVGFVS
-470 RSWI
+470 FLGLATIFLL

>member
-1 METNNQERIFE
+1 METYNQDKIFE
-12 ILNEKSEDK
+12 ILSKKSEDK
-21 FGQVQKILSKM
+21 FIQIQRILSKM

-39 CLESTPSEHR
+39 CLESTPSEQR

-57 KSNEAEVLSELGE
+57 KSNEADVLSELGE
-70 EIQQDLFHE
+70 EIQQDLFDE

-101 QNLPEQRKSSLLSM
+101 QNLPQQRISFLLSKM
-115 MSKID
+115 TKID
-120 RQRVEIVLEY
+120 RERVEMVLEY

-144 SVQKDSTLN
+144 SVQKDSSLN

-159 RSVGSIPKNTDK
+159 RSIGDIPENTDK

-185 KVSKIIS
+185 KISKIIS
-192 SDPNLKV
+192 SNPELKV
-199 SDVMDTEPHSF
+199 SDVMNDKPHSF
-210 KVNES
+210 MVNES
-215 DKEVSR
+215 DKEVSK

-231 AVINDRNEL
+231 AVVNDKNEL

-263 MVGIAED
+263 MAGIAED

-280 RRIIWLGLNLITAF
+280 RRIVWLGLNLITAF

-305 AIEKVVYLAVLMP
+305 AIDKIVYLAVLMP

-347 NLGWLFKRELAVS
+347 NLGWLFKRELAVA
-360 ILNGIVL
+360 ILNGIIL
-367 SLEAFRR
+367 SLIISLVTYVWFNQLILSALIAAAMIINLLSSVVAGVFVPIILRR
-374 LFFGFGDYLLI
+374 LNQD
-385 VMISIFGIST
+385 
-395 LFTYSYYG
+395 
-403 VKCYG
+403 
-408 FLTTPKKGKYYNIIY
+408 P
-423 VAAIIISSI
+423 AIAGS
-432 LTVEIVIGLID
+432 V
-443 IAFALMAIPNMIAI
+443 
-457 IYLSKIVTKEMKS
+457 IVTTVTDVVGFVS
-470 RSWI
+470 FLGLATIFLL

>member
-1 METNNQERIFE
+1 METYNQEKIFE
-12 ILNEKSEDK
+12 ILSKKSEDK
-21 FGQVQKILSKM
+21 FIQIQRILSKM

-39 CLESTPSEHR
+39 CLESTPSEQR

-57 KSNEAEVLSELGE
+57 KSNEADVLSELGE
-70 EIQQDLFHE
+70 EIQQDLFDE

-101 QNLPEQRKSSLLSM
+101 QNLPQQRISFLLSKM
-115 MSKID
+115 TKID
-120 RQRVEIVLEY
+120 RERVEMVLEY

-144 SVQKDSTLN
+144 SVQQDSTLN

-159 RSVGSIPKNTDK
+159 RSIGDIPENTDK

-185 KVSKIIS
+185 KISKIIS
-192 SDPNLKV
+192 SNPELKV
-199 SDVMDTEPHSF
+199 SDIMNDKPHSF
-210 KVNES
+210 MVNES
-215 DKEVSR
+215 DKEVSK

-231 AVINDRNEL
+231 AVVNHKNEL

-263 MVGIAED
+263 MAGIAED

-280 RRIIWLGLNLITAF
+280 RRIVWLGLNLITAF

-305 AIEKVVYLAVLMP
+305 AIDKIVYLAVLMP

-347 NLGWLFKRELAVS
+347 NLGWLFKRELAVA
-360 ILNGIVL
+360 ILNGIIL
-367 SLEAFRR
+367 SLIISLVTYVWFNQLILSALIAAAMIINLLSSVVAGVFVPIILRR
-374 LFFGFGDYLLI
+374 LNQD
-385 VMISIFGIST
+385 
-395 LFTYSYYG
+395 
-403 VKCYG
+403 
-408 FLTTPKKGKYYNIIY
+408 P
-423 VAAIIISSI
+423 AIAGS
-432 LTVEIVIGLID
+432 V
-443 IAFALMAIPNMIAI
+443 
-457 IYLSKIVTKEMKS
+457 IVTTVTDVVGFVS
-470 RSWI
+470 FLGLATIFLL

>member
-1 METNNQERIFE
+1 METYNQEKIFE
-12 ILNEKSEDK
+12 ILSKKSEDK
-21 FGQVQKILSKM
+21 FIQIQRIISKM

-39 CLESTPSEHR
+39 CLESTPSEQR

-57 KSNEAEVLSELGE
+57 KSNEADVLSELGE
-70 EIQQDLFHE
+70 EIQQDLFDE

-101 QNLPEQRKSSLLSM
+101 QNLPQQRISFLLSKM
-115 MSKID
+115 TKID
-120 RQRVEIVLEY
+120 RERVEMVLEY

-144 SVQKDSTLN
+144 SVQQDSTLN

-159 RSVGSIPKNTDK
+159 RSIGDIPENTDK

-185 KVSKIIS
+185 KISKIIS
-192 SDPNLKV
+192 SNPELKV
-199 SDVMDTEPHSF
+199 SDVMNDKPHSF
-210 KVNES
+210 MVNES
-215 DKEVSR
+215 DKEVSK

-231 AVINDRNEL
+231 AVVNDKNEL

-263 MVGIAED
+263 MAGIAED

-280 RRIIWLGLNLITAF
+280 RRIVWLGLNLITAF

-305 AIEKVVYLAVLMP
+305 AIDKIVYLAVLMP

-347 NLGWLFKRELAVS
+347 NLGWLFKRELAVA
-360 ILNGIVL
+360 ILNGIIL
-367 SLEAFRR
+367 SLIISLVTYVWFNQLILSALIAAAMIINLLSSVVAGVFVPIILRR
-374 LFFGFGDYLLI
+374 LNQD
-385 VMISIFGIST
+385 
-395 LFTYSYYG
+395 
-403 VKCYG
+403 
-408 FLTTPKKGKYYNIIY
+408 P
-423 VAAIIISSI
+423 AIAGS
-432 LTVEIVIGLID
+432 V
-443 IAFALMAIPNMIAI
+443 
-457 IYLSKIVTKEMKS
+457 IVTTVTDVVGFVS
-470 RSWI
+470 FLGLATIFLL

>member
-1 METNNQERIFE
+1 METYNQEKIFE
-12 ILNEKSEDK
+12 ILSKKSEDK
-21 FGQVQKILSKM
+21 FIQIQRILSKM

-39 CLESTPSEHR
+39 CLESTPSEQR

-57 KSNEAEVLSELGE
+57 KSNEADVLSELGE
-70 EIQQDLFHE
+70 EIQQDLFDE

-87 LVQNLELDE
+87 
-96 MVDIL
+96 IL
-101 QNLPEQRKSSLLSM
+101 QNLPQQRISFLLSKM
-115 MSKID
+115 TKID
-120 RQRVEIVLEY
+120 RERVEMVLEY

-144 SVQKDSTLN
+144 SVQQDSTLN

-159 RSVGSIPKNTDK
+159 RSIGDIPENTDK

-185 KVSKIIS
+185 KISKIIS
-192 SDPNLKV
+192 SNPELKV
-199 SDVMDTEPHSF
+199 SDVMNDKPHSF
-210 KVNES
+210 MVNES
-215 DKEVSR
+215 DKEVSK

-231 AVINDRNEL
+231 AVVNDKNEL

-263 MVGIAED
+263 MAGIAED

-280 RRIIWLGLNLITAF
+280 RRIVWLGLNLITAF

-305 AIEKVVYLAVLMP
+305 AIDKIVYLAVLMP

-347 NLGWLFKRELAVS
+347 NLGWLFKRELAVA
-360 ILNGIVL
+360 ILNGIIL
-367 SLEAFRR
+367 SLIISLVTYVWFNQLILSALIAAAMIINLLSSVVAGVFVPIILRR
-374 LFFGFGDYLLI
+374 LNQD
-385 VMISIFGIST
+385 
-395 LFTYSYYG
+395 
-403 VKCYG
+403 
-408 FLTTPKKGKYYNIIY
+408 P
-423 VAAIIISSI
+423 AIAGS
-432 LTVEIVIGLID
+432 V
-443 IAFALMAIPNMIAI
+443 
-457 IYLSKIVTKEMKS
+457 IVTTVTDVVGFVS
-470 RSWI
+470 FLGLATIFLL

>member
-1 METNNQERIFE
+1 METYNQEKIFE
-12 ILNEKSEDK
+12 ILSKKSEDK
-21 FGQVQKILSKM
+21 FIQIQRILSKM

-39 CLESTPSEHR
+39 CLESTPSEQR

-57 KSNEAEVLSELGE
+57 KSNEADVLSELGE
-70 EIQQDLFHE
+70 EIQQDLFDE

-101 QNLPEQRKSSLLSM
+101 QNLPQQRISFLLSKM
-115 MSKID
+115 TKID
-120 RQRVEIVLEY
+120 RERVEMVLEY

-144 SVQKDSTLN
+144 SVQQDSTLN

-159 RSVGSIPKNTDK
+159 RSIGDIPENTDK

-185 KVSKIIS
+185 KISKIIS
-192 SDPNLKV
+192 SNPELKV
-199 SDVMDTEPHSF
+199 SDVMNDKPHSF
-210 KVNES
+210 MVNES
-215 DKEVSR
+215 DKEVSK

-231 AVINDRNEL
+231 AVVNDKNEL

-263 MVGIAED
+263 MAGIAED

-280 RRIIWLGLNLITAF
+280 KRIVWLGLNLITAF
-294 VAALAINIFQD
+294 VAALAINIFQN
-305 AIEKVVYLAVLMP
+305 AIDKIVYLAVLMP

-347 NLGWLFKRELAVS
+347 NLGWLFKRELAVA
-360 ILNGIVL
+360 ILNGIIL
-367 SLEAFRR
+367 SLIISLVTYVWFNELILSTLIAAAMIINLLSSVVAGVFVPIILRR
-374 LFFGFGDYLLI
+374 LNQD
-385 VMISIFGIST
+385 
-395 LFTYSYYG
+395 
-403 VKCYG
+403 
-408 FLTTPKKGKYYNIIY
+408 P
-423 VAAIIISSI
+423 AIAGS
-432 LTVEIVIGLID
+432 V
-443 IAFALMAIPNMIAI
+443 
-457 IYLSKIVTKEMKS
+457 IVTTVTDVVGFVS
-470 RSWI
+470 FLGLATIFLL

>member
-1 METNNQERIFE
+1 METYNQEKIFE
-12 ILNEKSEDK
+12 ILSKKSEDK
-21 FGQVQKILSKM
+21 FIQIQGILSKM

-39 CLESTPSEHR
+39 CLESTPSEQR

-57 KSNEAEVLSELGE
+57 KSNEADVLSELGE
-70 EIQQDLFHE
+70 EIQQDLFDE

-101 QNLPEQRKSSLLSM
+101 QNLPEQRISFLLSKM
-115 MSKID
+115 TKID
-120 RQRVEIVLEY
+120 RERVEMVLEY

-144 SVQKDSTLN
+144 SVQRDSTLN

-159 RSVGSIPKNTDK
+159 RSIGDIPENTDK

-185 KVSKIIS
+185 KISKIIS
-192 SDPNLKV
+192 SNPELKV
-199 SDVMDTEPHSF
+199 SDVMNDKPHSF
-210 KVNES
+210 LVNES
-215 DKEVSR
+215 DKEVSK

-231 AVINDRNEL
+231 AVVNHKNEL

-280 RRIIWLGLNLITAF
+280 RRIVWLGLNLITAF
-294 VAALAINIFQD
+294 IAALAINIFQD
-305 AIEKVVYLAVLMP
+305 AIDKIVYLAILMP

-347 NLGWLFKRELAVS
+347 NLGWLFKRELAVA
-360 ILNGIVL
+360 ILNGIFL
-367 SLEAFRR
+367 SLIISLVTYIWFNQLILSALIAAAMIINLLSSVVAGVFVPIVLRR
-374 LFFGFGDYLLI
+374 LNQD
-385 VMISIFGIST
+385 
-395 LFTYSYYG
+395 
-403 VKCYG
+403 
-408 FLTTPKKGKYYNIIY
+408 P
-423 VAAIIISSI
+423 AIAGS
-432 LTVEIVIGLID
+432 V
-443 IAFALMAIPNMIAI
+443 
-457 IYLSKIVTKEMKS
+457 IVTTVTDVVGFVS
-470 RSWI
+470 FLGLATIFLL